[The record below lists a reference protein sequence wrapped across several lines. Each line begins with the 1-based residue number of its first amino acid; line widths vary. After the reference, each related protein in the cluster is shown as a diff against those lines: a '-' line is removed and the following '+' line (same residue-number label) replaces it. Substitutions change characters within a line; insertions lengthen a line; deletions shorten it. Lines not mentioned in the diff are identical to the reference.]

1 MPQHHPTS
9 GGKKVYFE
17 ILGDTILPKSLI
29 IAIIFNIL
37 VSLGAYN
44 LGLRFFSTVAS
55 ENMVTS
61 YSLLVGILGGLFSLF
76 ICSLVFKPN
85 RKLVEEQSSV
95 NGMREAFHDLN
106 LNPHEELQYIENDPI
121 TKKELEELG
130 IYEQFKALERESR
143 K

>member
-1 MPQHHPTS
+1 MPQQQSTS
-9 GGKKVYFE
+9 DVKKNYFE

-29 IAIIFNIL
+29 LAIIFNIF

-44 LGLRFFSTVAS
+44 LGLKFFPAVAS
-55 ENMVTS
+55 ENMVAS

-76 ICSLVFKPN
+76 ICSLVIKPN
-85 RKLVEEQSSV
+85 RVLVEEHSSV
-95 NGMREAFHDLN
+95 DGMREAFHDLN
-106 LNPHEELQYIENDPI
+106 LDPHEELEHIENDPI

-130 IYEQFKALERESR
+130 VYQQFKTLERESQ